1 MGIHRDPHARVMSP
15 TPTLP
20 YSEIG
25 PFLERLGFEPNFVRE
40 FTMTPS
46 DVTVTL
52 FAKNANG
59 QKHCD
64 LETGEPAV
72 EKLLFKVGHEC

>member
-1 MGIHRDPHARVMSP
+1 MPIFP
-15 TPTLP
+15 TTTLP

-25 PFLERLGFEPNFVRE
+25 PFLERLGFEPNMVRE
-40 FTMTPS
+40 FTMNPS

-52 FAKNANG
+52 YKSNERG
-59 QKHCD
+59 SKYVD

-72 EKLLFKVGHEC
+72 ETLKFKVRPT